1 MFQCQVMNMNFK
13 RNDVQEFIEAELG
26 CFDIEHW
33 ASYKSTLEQWEIT
46 SSNIAKVKECAKSD
60 INSYFFKAFQ
70 SFAQALHEID
80 SKKYAW
86 SIVKLYYTVFYLLRC
101 EILLSNHIIVRCKT
115 LYYAKINIGE
125 KLQPFN
131 PNKFKGDHQ
140 LTIALEEK
148 LYNLSELT
156 DPILGNK
163 INNENAYMWFMSNR
177 DRVNYQMKDFS
188 DPICDVSLSHV
199 ISYFDNNEL
208 MNLFQ
213 FYNTKTDYSI
223 CFDTDHTLLA
233 IPYKKLISVYK
244 RINTTMIVAAE
255 SKQKFIE
262 TSKLLFDLGLKKTD
276 ISKLIQ

>member
-1 MFQCQVMNMNFK
+1 MSMSFK
-13 RNDVQEFIEAELG
+13 RNDVQEFIETEVG
-26 CFDIEHW
+26 CFDIEQW
-33 ASYKSTLEQWEIT
+33 ASYKSALEQWEIT
-46 SSNIAKVKECAKSD
+46 SSNIVKVKECAKSD

-80 SKKYAW
+80 NKKYAW
-86 SIVKLYYTVFYLLRC
+86 SIVKLYYTIFYLLRC
-101 EILLSNHIIVRCKT
+101 EILLSDYIIIRCKT

-125 KLQPFN
+125 KPTPFN

-163 INNENAYMWFMSNR
+163 INGENAYMWFMSNR

-188 DPICDVSLSHV
+188 DPICDVFLSHV
-199 ISYFDNNEL
+199 ISYFDNKEL
-208 MNLFQ
+208 LKLFQ
-213 FYNTKTDYSI
+213 FYNTKTDYSV
-223 CFDTDHTLLA
+223 CFDTDHTLLS

-244 RINTTMIVAAE
+244 RISATMIITPE
-255 SKQKFIE
+255 SKQKLIE
-262 TSKLLFDLGLKKTD
+262 TRKLLFDLGLKKTD
-276 ISKLIQ
+276 IKTLLQ